1 MMVPEVGGTSEEDHE
16 MPTLTSPAGTTSR
29 TLLALLLAGATL
41 AGATLLAAAQD
52 RPRGGG
58 PPPADHPQSEQ
69 RPNEQRQAPPG
80 PGVLRLLPG
89 DAVTQHTIEIA
100 GGKLDY
106 TAPAGPLSLY
116 DQSGERSAAIYYTAY
131 VAKGAD
137 PNRPVTFVFN
147 GGPGAASAFLNLG
160 LVGPR
165 IAQFAS
171 AGRDGS
177 LTKLQDNPD
186 TWLAFTDL
194 VLIDP
199 VGSGWSRPAKADG
212 GRAVWGV
219 RLEPDSMA
227 KAISLL

>member
-1 MMVPEVGGTSEEDHE
+1 MEPEVGGTSEKDRK
-16 MPTLTSPAGTTSR
+16 MPTLTSPPGTTSR

-41 AGATLLAAAQD
+41 AGATPQD

-58 PPPADHPQSEQ
+58 QLPVDHPQTEQ
-69 RPNEQRQAPPG
+69 RPAEPRQNEQRQAAAG
-80 PGVLRLLPG
+80 AGVLRLLPG
-89 DAVTQHTIEIA
+89 DSVTQHTVEIA
-100 GGKLDY
+100 GGRLDY
-106 TAPAGPLSLY
+106 TATAGTLSLY

-137 PNRPVTFVFN
+137 ARRPLTFVFN

-165 IAQFAS
+165 IAQFAL
-171 AGRDGS
+171 AGHDGA
-177 LTKLQDNPD
+177 LTKMQDNPD

-212 GRAVWGV
+212 GSAFWGV
-219 RLEPDSMA
+219 RRDADSMA
-227 KAISLL
+227 K